1 MNTRSTRPVTKILG
15 LARAEAVADQSP
27 TVEAEHLLLA
37 LSGPGGGQAHLL
49 LAEAGLDHGAIQRAL
64 AADVERSLGAV
75 GVQLGQSGL
84 PRSSFFPGRKVH
96 VGASVKLALHRAVA
110 ASKAQHASEI
120 EPVYLLLGVLN
131 ARLGTVPRALD
142 LAGVD
147 RPALIARI
155 LAAPPAAA

>member
-1 MNTRSTRPVTKILG
+1 MNTRATKPVTKILG

-37 LSGPGGGQAHLL
+37 LSGPEAGAAHLL
-49 LAEAGLDHGAIQRAL
+49 LTEAGLDHDAIQLAL
-64 AADVERSLGAV
+64 AAGVEHSLAAV
-75 GVQLGQSGL
+75 GVRLGQSGL
-84 PRSSFFPGRKVH
+84 PRASFFPGKRVN
-96 VGASVKLALHRAVA
+96 VGASTKLALHRAVA

-120 EPVYLLLGVLN
+120 EPVYLLLGILN

-142 LAGVD
+142 LAGID

-155 LAAPPAAA
+155 LADPPATA

>member
-1 MNTRSTRPVTKILG
+1 MSTRTRPVTKILG

-27 TVEAEHLLLA
+27 TIEAEHLLLA
-37 LSGPGGGQAHLL
+37 LSGPEAGEAHLL
-49 LAEAGLDHGAIQRAL
+49 LTEAGLDHGAIQRAL
-64 AADVERSLGAV
+64 AADIERSLASV
-75 GVQLGQSGL
+75 GVQLGKSGL
-84 PRSSFFPGRKVH
+84 PSASFFPGKKVH
-96 VGASVKLALHRAVA
+96 VGASTKWALHRAVV
-110 ASKAQHASEI
+110 ASKAHRASEI

-142 LAGVD
+142 LAGID